1 MECLPRP
8 HRYRPRS
15 HPPERAATCK
25 CTCKQR
31 DEREPY
37 CVCGGDART
46 FASESAVRP
55 GRRALTITLRFCFFN
70 NSLRFDLP
78 FAERGEREGI
88 HSAIQLRS
96 NYSRNQLHRRF
107 RFFLPSFLPTR
118 SMFHLALP
126 NRDRSMLLLL
136 LLLRLRF
143 GDSTNHQDRFPEIGS
158 EPIECASNV
167 GGAASR

>member
-78 FAERGEREGI
+78 FAERRERGHPSGNPAAKQLLAE
-88 HSAIQLRS
+88 SAPSSIPILPS
-96 NYSRNQLHRRF
+96 F
-107 RFFLPSFLPTR
+107 PPSFLPSDPLHVSSRPTKSGSKYASPPPPPPPSTAIRRFHKSSR
-118 SMFHLALP
+118 SLP
-126 NRDRSMLLLL
+126 RNRIRAHRM
-136 LLLRLRF
+136 RK
-143 GDSTNHQDRFPEIGS
+143 
-158 EPIECASNV
+158 
-167 GGAASR
+167 

>member
-78 FAERGEREGI
+78 FAERGEREREGI
-88 HSAIQLRS
+88 HPAIQLRS

-107 RFFLPSFLPTR
+107 RFFLPSFLPSDPLHVSSRPTKSGSKYASPPPPSTPIRRFHKSSR
-118 SMFHLALP
+118 SLP
-126 NRDRSMLLLL
+126 RNRIRAHRM
-136 LLLRLRF
+136 RK
-143 GDSTNHQDRFPEIGS
+143 
-158 EPIECASNV
+158 
-167 GGAASR
+167 